1 MQIEAF
7 ITLVERIA
15 PLSLAEE
22 WDHSGIQISCG
33 TGEIQRVLTCL
44 DVTGEV
50 IAEAQES
57 GADMIVSH
65 HPFIFDG
72 IYSLDANN
80 PMGKKIQDLIR
91 SGISVYSAH
100 MTYDKSNGGNTVQ
113 LSKRLGLSGYPL
125 PGKASGEDQ
134 DFSVLVATLPKP
146 VLLEELIDQILTGLK
161 IKQSEIRL
169 VQGSQEP
176 IRKIGLCA
184 GGGGDALMQI
194 LEQECQV
201 FITGDVKYHLAM
213 EAMESG
219 ITLIDAG
226 HFGTEKFFASD
237 FAGQLAAIAGPG
249 VSIVPSRFDKNPFST

>member
-1 MQIEAF
+1 MKIEAF

-15 PLSLAEE
+15 PISLAEE

-33 TGEIQRVLTCL
+33 SGEIRRVLTCL
-44 DVTGEV
+44 DVTRDV

-72 IYSLDANN
+72 IYSLDAND

-100 MTYDKSNGGNTVQ
+100 MTYDKSNSGNTVQ
-113 LSKRLGLSGYPL
+113 MSKRLGLSGFPL
-125 PGKASGEDQ
+125 PGKASGEEQ

-146 VLLEELIDQILTGLK
+146 VQLEDLVKRIITGLNV
-161 IKQSEIRL
+161 KQSEIRL
-169 VQGSQEP
+169 VHGSQAP
-176 IRKIGLCA
+176 IVKIGLCA
-184 GGGGDALMQI
+184 GGGGDALTQI
-194 LEQECQV
+194 LAQECQV
-201 FITGDVKYHLAM
+201 FITGDVKYHMAM
-213 EAMESG
+213 AALESG

-237 FAGQLAAIAGPG
+237 FAVQFSTIAGPD
-249 VSIVPSRFDKNPFST
+249 VSVVPSKFDNNPFIT